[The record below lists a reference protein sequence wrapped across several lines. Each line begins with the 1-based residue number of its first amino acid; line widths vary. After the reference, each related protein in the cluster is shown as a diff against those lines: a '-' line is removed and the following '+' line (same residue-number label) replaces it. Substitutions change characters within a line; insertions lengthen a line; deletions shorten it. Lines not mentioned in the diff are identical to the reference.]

1 MFLAAGSELNMG
13 HPTNF
18 GYPDLTGKTVLL
30 VEDHQDSLD
39 FLAGILAYC
48 GAQVL
53 SAPSAAHARM
63 HLGATV
69 PSLIVCD
76 LHMPRETGT
85 HFMEWVRSRDD
96 LRCRTVPAVAVTAY
110 SRDFQHDRGMQT
122 FDACFVKPLDVPRF
136 LHTIG
141 TLLTRPPAASRRFAS

>member
-1 MFLAAGSELNMG
+1 MARAAS
-13 HPTNF
+13 F
-18 GYPDLTGKTVLL
+18 GYPDLTGRTILL

-53 SAPSAAHARM
+53 SAPSAAHGRM
-63 HLGATV
+63 HLSTAV

-76 LHMPRETGT
+76 LQMPRETGT

-96 LRCRTVPAVAVTAY
+96 VRYRTVPAVAVTAH
-110 SRDFQHDRGMQT
+110 SRDFQHDRGMHT